1 MRCADLNQYK
11 QRYPCPMIPAAETE
25 RLLLRPLALD
35 DADQIQTIFPHWE
48 IVRYLL
54 NRVPW
59 PYPPNGAR
67 HFIEQIALPD
77 IARGESWIWTLRLKS
92 APAEII
98 GTLEL
103 RLGEDSRGF
112 WLGLPWQGR
121 GLMLEACAWA
131 NDFWFDTLGFPV
143 LRVSKAIANQSSV
156 RISERQGMRLIGTS
170 ERDYVSGR
178 LPSET
183 YELTAEEWHAR
194 KHSYRRSPD
203 RL

>member
-1 MRCADLNQYK
+1 MVPN
-11 QRYPCPMIPAAETE
+11 AETE
-25 RLLLRPLALD
+25 RLLLRPLALA
-35 DADQIQTIFPHWE
+35 DAEQIQIIFPHWE

-59 PYPPNGAR
+59 PYPPDGAR
-67 HFIEQIALPD
+67 HFIGQIALPD
-77 IARGESWIWTLRLKS
+77 IARGGCWIWTLRLKS
-92 APAEII
+92 APEQII

-103 RLGEDSRGF
+103 RCSEDNRGF

-121 GLMLEACAWA
+121 GLMLEACSWA

-143 LRVSKAIANQSSV
+143 LRVSKAIANESSR
-156 RISERQGMRLIGTS
+156 RISQRQGMRLVGTS

-183 YELTAEEWHAR
+183 YELTAEEWHANSNR
-194 KHSYRRSPD
+194 HNSTNPYI
-203 RL
+203 